1 MKRRK
6 FLVSSIL
13 LGLGLFLMPLKAS
26 ADNSVI
32 IPLPDAEAHGS
43 HGNVDLNSIQGL
55 TFPTGVSN
63 VRFQR
68 FLKNGYTE
76 GPEDLCIVSFEYDG
90 EAHIVQFKFYELCEK
105 GYIDCS
111 GSKKNNTKVFRLM

>member
-6 FLVSSIL
+6 FLISSIL
-13 LGLGLFLMPLKAS
+13 LGLGLMVIPISAS

-32 IPLPDAEAHGS
+32 IPLPEAEAHGA
-43 HGNVDLNSIQGL
+43 HGNISLDNIQGL
-55 TFPTGVSN
+55 TLPLGVTN

-68 FLKNGYTE
+68 FLKNGYVE
-76 GPEDLCIVSFEYDG
+76 GPEDLCVVSFEYEG
-90 EAHIVQFKFYELCEK
+90 EEHIVQFKFYELCEK

-111 GSKKNNTKVFRLM
+111 GKKKSGTKVFRLM